1 MSSTIERVKY
11 DGKGR
16 LKKHSVQKYADSQDG
31 KPAGVYEVSAEN
43 SGVKVSY
50 QGQDESFQG
59 YISENEEI
67 YTHHDENGEYTI
79 SVCNENINLDTP
91 NKISAGDFKEKLL
104 ADRQKM
110 EGIIKDVTGYSSVEE
125 YHEQKFPIIHQKL
138 AENTR

>member
-11 DGKGR
+11 DDKGQ
-16 LKKHSVQKYADSQDG
+16 LNKHSMQKYADSQDG
-31 KPAGVYEVSAEN
+31 QPAGVYEVSAEN
-43 SGVKVSY
+43 NGIKVSY

-67 YTHHDENGEYTI
+67 YTRHDENGEYTI
-79 SVCNENINLDTP
+79 SVRNENINLDTP
-91 NKISAGDFKEKLL
+91 NKISAGDLKEKLL

-110 EGIIKDVTGYSSVEE
+110 EGIIKDVTGYSSVDE
-125 YHEQKFPIIHQKL
+125 YQEQKFPIFQKL